1 MFNNNFF
8 YSTDYVIDSIQT
20 FKKVLTD
27 QVIKDPTLH
36 KAAINYIDAQ
46 TNFAKMLGHNTVD
59 IVKYSVDSLS
69 KYFFPKQEVAKAQA
83 TKTENTVDA

>member
-1 MFNNNFF
+1 MLNFNF
-8 YSTDYVIDSIQT
+8 YTADVLIDTVQT
-20 FKKVLTD
+20 YKKVFTD
-27 QVIKDPTLH
+27 QIIKDPTLH

-83 TKTENTVDA
+83 TKTANTVDA

>member
-1 MFNNNFF
+1 MFNTNF
-8 YSTDYVIDSIQT
+8 YSADFFIDTIQT
-20 FKKVLTD
+20 YKKAFTD
-27 QVIKDPTLH
+27 QIIKDPTLH

-46 TNFAKMLGHNTVD
+46 TYFAKMLGHNTVD

-69 KYFFPKQEVAKAQA
+69 KYFFPKQEVAKAKA

>member
-1 MFNNNFF
+1 MFNHYNF
-8 YSTDYVIDSIQT
+8 YTTDYAIDTIQT

-27 QVIKDPTLH
+27 QMIKDPTLH

-59 IVKYSVDSLS
+59 IVKYSIDSLG
-69 KYFFPKQEVAKAQA
+69 KYFFPKQEVAKAKA
-83 TKTENTVDA
+83 TKTEDTVNA